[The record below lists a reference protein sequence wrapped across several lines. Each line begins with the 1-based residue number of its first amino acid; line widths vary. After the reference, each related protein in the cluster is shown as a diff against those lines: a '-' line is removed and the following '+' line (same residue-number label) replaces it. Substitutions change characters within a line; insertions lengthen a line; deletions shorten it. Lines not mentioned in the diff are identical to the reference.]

1 MNILNKRI
9 LSLIAIVLF
18 VCLATQAQPPEF
30 KRTADPNYSPDGK
43 FIVYSASISKGSD
56 EVSKGLSIMSA
67 DGTKIKSLTPNV
79 NDLFDGFP
87 AFSPDGKRIVFLR
100 GIGKAYPDVWVINSD
115 GSGLKQLTKTKENEL
130 RPEFNHDGTG
140 VVFVRNVS
148 RSWSSEYGS
157 LHSIDLTSFTEQQI
171 LASDYQVT
179 HAVPTSRGLYLVA
192 MAKFDATGKPDRA
205 AKGNQ
210 ITLVS
215 PTGEVSPKAPVALPD
230 GNPIITRIQTTR
242 VGEFKIYA
250 TGDGKWPER
259 VAFLI
264 TPKIVEKLED
274 CECSMSPDGAKL
286 ITSGNGSMINV
297 KGIRE
302 ARGVT
307 IGTK

>member
-192 MAKFDATGKPDRA
+192 MAKFDATG
-205 AKGNQ
+205 NQ
-210 ITLVS
+210 IVRQREIRSRLSARPAKSARKLRSPYLMAILLSLEFRLHVS
-215 PTGEVSPKAPVALPD
+215 ANSRSTPP
-230 GNPIITRIQTTR
+230 
-242 VGEFKIYA
+242 A
-250 TGDGKWPER
+250 TG
-259 VAFLI
+259 
-264 TPKIVEKLED
+264 
-274 CECSMSPDGAKL
+274 
-286 ITSGNGSMINV
+286 NGPSVSHSLLPQKSSRN
-297 KGIRE
+297 
-302 ARGVT
+302 
-307 IGTK
+307 